1 MGYDDSRNS
10 YGKKKKKKLIEEKY
24 VFEDGRYEKCYR
36 CIEDNRKIK
45 KILND
50 INKGKEQSQILFP
63 RCKSND
69 RRIPWGD
76 IEGVLLPKSLNPSKG
91 SFENG

>member
-1 MGYDDSRNS
+1 MYRELIE
-10 YGKKKKKKLIEEKY
+10 KLIEEKY
-24 VFEDGRYEKCYR
+24 VFEDVRYEKCYR
-36 CIEDNRKIK
+36 CIKNNRTIK

-50 INKGKEQSQILFP
+50 INKGREQSQILFP
-63 RCKSND
+63 LYRNNN

>member
-1 MGYDDSRNS
+1 MGYDDSGKS
-10 YGKKKKKKLIEEKY
+10 YGKRLIDKLIKEGY
-24 VFEDGRYEKCYR
+24 VFEDVRYEKCYR
-36 CIEDNRKIK
+36 CIKNNRTIK